1 MILLASWSKAQND
14 FSNDI
19 NNPQN
24 PFDVTSS
31 TPQSDT
37 AFQNPNQNPLNRDYY
52 GNNNNF
58 GSNNNN
64 FGGNSNFG
72 GSNNFGNNDDY
83 LASGRTSTPRPYDFG
98 SSDYSN
104 RNYNPRDPFNSNPSL
119 GTANDPNRDN
129 PYGNRNTFGGVNSN
143 DDSRYYSN
151 TGGSTSNRGN
161 TDTFGRPIT
170 PIENTVNLGRGRT
183 TLRTSFLDTV
193 ANNLFNDPTYFI
205 VASRMVRPGQVYRVS
220 VQVLLSPIPI
230 TVRASISRSG
240 VEISGDTKEI
250 KIGIPETMLM
260 RVPPTSVPGDYKLR
274 VEGVYSQA
282 LGGIAF
288 INETRL
294 TFSQRSMTIFVQTDK
309 PVYMQGET
317 VHFRAIPITTALRGF
332 DNAIDLYMIDPHKHI
347 LRRWLSRQ
355 SNLGT
360 VSLQYKLSD
369 QPIYGDWT
377 IRVVAQGQIE
387 EHKFTV
393 EEYYQTRFEVNV
405 TMPAFFFNSD
415 PYIHGKIMANFTSGF
430 PVKGNLTIKAQVRPL
445 GWFNSKVINQK
456 YRVGNTGPRN
466 LPDYNID
473 DQYLYNPNINF
484 DYGQNYDP
492 SKAVNQPNVPATF
505 DQNYGAGQPPQ
516 SGYTFQDQYTHEL
529 YYNFDEE
536 WPFWIKKPDTYRP
549 TWGSSWS
556 GEQHTY
562 LPYLRYFNGTF
573 NFQYPMSELLA
584 LMPNTQG
591 MEVLITATVGERFYD
606 EVIQGYAMARV
617 YNSSIKVN
625 FLGGSP
631 QVFKPTMPYMLYLAA
646 QYHDGSPLYFDEYYP
661 EVMEVAGFVESR
673 AGGRRELPLRTL
685 RMSEKKGV
693 WEMKLDVRNDL
704 NLGDDAAS
712 RDFLLEVQQ
721 AHLTAN
727 FIDRRGEH
735 VQADLLLVTHF
746 SPQNHQIKIQT
757 STHDAKVGEYI
768 VLHVQTNFFAESFNY
783 VLMSKGIIL
792 LSGQEEM
799 TEGIRTMAITLAAEM
814 APVSTFVV
822 WHIGVRG
829 TIVSDS
835 LTFPVNGISRNNFTV
850 YVNNRKARTGERVEV
865 AVFGEPGAYVGL
877 SGIDNAFYT
886 MQAGNE
892 LTYANVI
899 TKMSTF
905 DEQTNGTHKQTWY
918 SHEGNPDQLVYYPS
932 ASFGIDANRTFE
944 YAGLVIFTDG
954 TVPRRH
960 EFCNLTLGYA
970 ECLNGRCYSVNK
982 RCDGYIDCED
992 ATDESNCN
1000 YNNFTTI
1007 AEFRKYRFNR
1017 IKRHYENVWLWKDI
1031 NIGPHGRFIFSI
1043 DVPEIPALWMVS
1055 AFSVSPSMGYGM
1067 INKAIEYVGVQPFFI
1082 NVEMPTDCR
1091 QGEQVGI
1098 RVTVFNY
1105 QTTAI
1110 EATVVLHASPDYKFV
1125 HVEENGIV
1133 RSYNPVTSYGEQQF
1147 FIYLDAQGS
1156 TVVYLPIVPQRY
1168 GDIEVTV
1175 HGATLLG
1182 TDTITRVIHV
1192 EPDGVPQY
1200 RHQSILLDLS
1210 NRAYVLQYMH
1220 VNVTETPIITY
1231 DVDRYYVFGSNR
1243 ARISVVGDVVGPIF
1257 PTMPV
1262 NATSL
1267 IYLPMDSA
1275 EQNMFS
1281 FAANLYTIMYM
1292 RLINQ
1297 RNRTTEKNAFHH
1309 MNIGYQRQLSFMM
1322 PDGSFSLFRS
1332 DWNSSASSVWLTA
1345 YCARMFQDASF
1356 YEWENYLYIDPLV
1369 IQKAIRY
1376 VLRHQTPEGA
1386 FYEVTW
1392 SPDRKLNGTL
1402 NLEDDHIKYR
1412 NISLTAHVLITLVTV
1427 KDLSG
1432 VSVISF
1438 KFIQCCCS
1446 IRRLTPNF
1454 ILLST
1459 EFNWKSGECSSSG
1472 YKMVGP
1478 KLETNR

>member
-1182 TDTITRVIHV
+1182 TDTITRMIHV

>member
-631 QVFKPTMPYMLYLAA
+631 QVFKPTMPYMLYLVA

-1182 TDTITRVIHV
+1182 TDTITRMIHV